1 MTLRPNQAL
10 PVWWSF
16 IWRLTAYS
24 VAASFLIRVTGYLVG
39 KSGGIDLQ
47 GAMSIANAV
56 TAVSFLPVSYI
67 AIRQAL
73 SRHIIASD
81 A

>member
-1 MTLRPNQAL
+1 MILRPNQAL

-16 IWRLTAYS
+16 IWRLAVYS
-24 VAASFLIRVTGYLVG
+24 VAASFLIRLTAYLVG
-39 KSGGIDLQ
+39 KSGSIDLQ
-47 GAMSIANAV
+47 GAMNIANAV
-56 TAVSFLPVSYI
+56 TAASFLPVSFM

-73 SRHIIASD
+73 SIHIIASD